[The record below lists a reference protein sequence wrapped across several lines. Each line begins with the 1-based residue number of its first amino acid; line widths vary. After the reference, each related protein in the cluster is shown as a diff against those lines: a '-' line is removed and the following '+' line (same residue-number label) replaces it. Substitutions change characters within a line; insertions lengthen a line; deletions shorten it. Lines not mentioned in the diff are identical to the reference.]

1 MVGEEVWPRGGDGI
15 FKIYF
20 VGASGGK
27 NKPGGSQMAVH
38 VRSLCDTPSPREEL
52 LLPILRTTSGGRTGW
67 DLLPRLPSP
76 EL

>member
-1 MVGEEVWPRGGDGI
+1 MWPGGGDGI

-27 NKPGGSQMAVH
+27 NKPGGSQTTVC
-38 VRSLCDTPSPREEL
+38 VRNFCDTLSPRKEL
-52 LLPILRTTSGGRTGW
+52 LLPILRTTSGGSTRW